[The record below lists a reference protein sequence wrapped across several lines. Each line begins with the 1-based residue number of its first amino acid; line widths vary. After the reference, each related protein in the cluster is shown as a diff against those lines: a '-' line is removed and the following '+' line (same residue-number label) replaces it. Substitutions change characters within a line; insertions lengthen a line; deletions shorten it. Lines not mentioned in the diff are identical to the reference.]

1 MGPGRQPLFIPTCR
15 TSVPCSR
22 TSRVSLKKLKSLN
35 FRCDSQFLK
44 LADDIPLTLGSRN
57 EKGLGID
64 PRATEG
70 AAGSWA
76 GPRWSTVPWRP
87 GQAGEG
93 GPGTP
98 PARGG
103 QSPDAPGRHC
113 TCPGWKALG
122 LTPVSVDH
130 LGIRVRTRKMPGEP
144 GVKTPARRRGL
155 PPNQRLASSLV
166 AARLGDSLFLSVAP
180 LALSETHRLTLNTEP
195 RRWPPV
201 LSSRVR
207 SAPPCPDLLQM
218 GV

>member
-1 MGPGRQPLFIPTCR
+1 MRKAWGLTRGPRKVLPGAGQDLAGRQF
-15 TSVPCSR
+15 
-22 TSRVSLKKLKSLN
+22 
-35 FRCDSQFLK
+35 
-44 LADDIPLTLGSRN
+44 
-57 EKGLGID
+57 
-64 PRATEG
+64 
-70 AAGSWA
+70 
-76 GPRWSTVPWRP
+76 
-87 GQAGEG
+87 
-93 GPGTP
+93 
-98 PARGG
+98 RGG
-103 QSPDAPGRHC
+103 RGRPVREDLGRHPDAPGRHC